1 MIQQIPQIPQVVHR
15 VPDAG
20 TDPAGLALALEVAAE
35 LRAPARRAPE
45 VAPPPPHRRTGPG
58 RGGHR
63 RTVRG

>member
-1 MIQQIPQIPQVVHR
+1 MTKQIPQVTHR
-15 VPDAG
+15 IPDAG

-45 VAPPPPHRRTGPG
+45 VAPPPPHRKPSPG

>member
-1 MIQQIPQIPQVVHR
+1 MIQQIPQVIHQA
-15 VPDAG
+15 PDAG

-35 LRAPARRAPE
+35 LHAPARRALE
-45 VAPPPPHRRTGPG
+45 VAPHPAHRRPGPD

>member
-1 MIQQIPQIPQVVHR
+1 MIQQIPQVTHR

>member
-1 MIQQIPQIPQVVHR
+1 MIQQIPQVIHQ

-20 TDPAGLALALEVAAE
+20 TDPAGLALALEVATE
-35 LRAPARRAPE
+35 LHAPARRAPE
-45 VAPPPPHRRTGPG
+45 VAPPSPHRRPSPG